1 LRDRDERERLRDKEE
16 RFRDGDE
23 RRREATNGE
32 TKKREMGRKEI
43 FLE

>member
-1 LRDRDERERLRDKEE
+1 LRDRDERDRLRDEE

-23 RRREATNGE
+23 RRGEATNGE